1 MRSLIATLLAALVML
16 TAAAGADE
24 AQPTAQDPVAAKRS
38 VELSRKL
45 RCLVCQNQSI
55 AESNAD
61 LAVDLRRQIDEQ
73 IAAGRTDAEIVA
85 FMTERYGDFVLY
97 QPPFKMVTVLLWA
110 GPALLLLLA
119 VVVLRRALR
128 QQASAPAPTPLTDE
142 QRALAA
148 RLLRDETGSGKD
160 ATR

>member
-1 MRSLIATLLAALVML
+1 MRALAAALL
-16 TAAAGADE
+16 TILAVLAGPAAANVA
-24 AQPTAQDPVAAKRS
+24 APTAQDPVAARRS
-38 VELSRKL
+38 VDLARKL

-85 FMTERYGDFVLY
+85 FMTDRYGDFVLY
-97 QPPFKMVTVLLWA
+97 RPPLKATTVLLWA

-119 VVVLRRALR
+119 VLVLRRALR
-128 QQASAPAPTPLTDE
+128 QQAKTPAPAPLTE
-142 QRALAA
+142 EERALAA
-148 RLLRDETGSGKD
+148 RLLREQAAPGSD
-160 ATR
+160 RTQ